1 MKDTLALNHSSAL
14 KYLIYNQ
21 RPHSNKSRWL
31 ENETVVCVK
40 WEDRRPADGDA
51 HCGPPDHSPHA
62 EEGLERLLL
71 PFPGQCR
78 VQYPPEGFTQPM
90 GSWEQ
95 QPGIRRW
102 ESSPV
107 TKRPHMPQHQYTNHA
122 CGARWYLLISWSWS
136 ELTRGRPKGSF
147 ILKQLAKALRQ
158 AHLHQSLQVS
168 VCPHQPRFVKHS
180 VLQLPFPRAAL
191 LPAVL
196 NAVQCC
202 GCSSSLQ
209 PASLHTLGK
218 DTPPSQKCSSV
229 VLSYSFFS
237 PDIWNV
243 SFRGQIGAVPSF
255 YAVCRKEEGR
265 GFTLLQH
272 RWALIIFC
280 IISGQCYCVVHQSPF
295 WSSVKKFLYQ
305 HLLYQSKTEVDEH

>member
-51 HCGPPDHSPHA
+51 HCCPPDRSPHA

-71 PFPGQCR
+71 PFPGQWR
-78 VQYPPEGFTQPM
+78 VQYPPEGFTQPV
-90 GSWEQ
+90 GSWEP

-136 ELTRGRPKGSF
+136 ELTRGRPKGTF
-147 ILKQLAKALRQ
+147 IFKQLAKALRE
-158 AHLHQSLQVS
+158 AHLHQSLQAS
-168 VCPHQPRFVKHS
+168 VCPHQPCFVKHS
-180 VLQLPFPRAAL
+180 VLQLPFPRAASSPSCAERRPVL
-191 LPAVL
+191 RMQQLPTARFP
-196 NAVQCC
+196 AHPWKGHPTISEVQL
-202 GCSSSLQ
+202 CSVKLQ
-209 PASLHTLGK
+209 
-218 DTPPSQKCSSV
+218 
-229 VLSYSFFS
+229 FFS

-243 SFRGQIGAVPSF
+243 SFRGQIEAVPSF

-265 GFTLLQH
+265 GFMLLQH

-280 IISGQCYCVVHQSPF
+280 IISGQRYCVVHQSPF

>member
-1 MKDTLALNHSSAL
+1 
-14 KYLIYNQ
+14 
-21 RPHSNKSRWL
+21 
-31 ENETVVCVK
+31 
-40 WEDRRPADGDA
+40 
-51 HCGPPDHSPHA
+51 
-62 EEGLERLLL
+62 
-71 PFPGQCR
+71 
-78 VQYPPEGFTQPM
+78 
-90 GSWEQ
+90 
-95 QPGIRRW
+95 
-102 ESSPV
+102 
-107 TKRPHMPQHQYTNHA
+107 MPQHQYTNHA

-229 VLSYSFFS
+229 VLSYSFLARTS
-237 PDIWNV
+237 GMYH
-243 SFRGQIGAVPSF
+243 SGARSEQYLHF
-255 YAVCRKEEGR
+255 MLSAGR
-265 GFTLLQH
+265 
-272 RWALIIFC
+272 RRAEA
-280 IISGQCYCVVHQSPF
+280 SRYCS
-295 WSSVKKFLYQ
+295 
-305 HLLYQSKTEVDEH
+305 TDEL